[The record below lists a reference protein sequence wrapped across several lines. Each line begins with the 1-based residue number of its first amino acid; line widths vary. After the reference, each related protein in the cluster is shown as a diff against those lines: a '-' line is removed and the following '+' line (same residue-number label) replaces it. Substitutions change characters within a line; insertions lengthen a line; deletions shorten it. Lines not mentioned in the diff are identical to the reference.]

1 MRIGMREERAVQ
13 RRALVAAIAGNLVEW
28 YDLAVY
34 GALAAVLAV
43 TFFPG
48 PDGGD
53 GGDGGARLLATF
65 AVYATSFLFRPLG
78 AVVFGRRGDRR
89 GRRNVLTTVIVMMS
103 LATAGIGL
111 LPGYASIGLLAPA
124 LLVACRSV
132 QGLSAGGEAGGAS
145 AFVVEYAPPG
155 RRGLYGAWLWATVAL
170 GLAAGTAVTVLLA
183 RLLPPGQLQDWGWRL
198 AFLVALPLG
207 VTGLYLRLRLDET
220 PPFTAAAEAGGLVG
234 HPVREALRA
243 SPGRVAIGFG
253 LVAAASVTFNT
264 FFVFLPGHLVG
275 TLGVPLERALSGALL
290 GLLVVVVASPVLGG
304 LSDRVGRRP
313 VLLTGTIGLALLT
326 LPAYLLARDGG
337 RAGQVLAY
345 VAVGSVLGC
354 FVLPSSLS
362 ELFPT
367 PVRSTSLAFT
377 YGLPTALAG
386 GTAPFVDTLLVLRT
400 GNPAAPAMYAVAVAL
415 VAVVCALLIPETAF
429 EPLDQDGR

>member
-1 MRIGMREERAVQ
+1 
-13 RRALVAAIAGNLVEW
+13 
-28 YDLAVY
+28 
-34 GALAAVLAV
+34 
-43 TFFPG
+43 
-48 PDGGD
+48 
-53 GGDGGARLLATF
+53 
-65 AVYATSFLFRPLG
+65 
-78 AVVFGRRGDRR
+78 
-89 GRRNVLTTVIVMMS
+89 
-103 LATAGIGL
+103 
-111 LPGYASIGLLAPA
+111 
-124 LLVACRSV
+124 
-132 QGLSAGGEAGGAS
+132 
-145 AFVVEYAPPG
+145 
-155 RRGLYGAWLWATVAL
+155 
-170 GLAAGTAVTVLLA
+170 
-183 RLLPPGQLQDWGWRL
+183 
-198 AFLVALPLG
+198 

-345 VAVGSVLGC
+345 VAVGS
-354 FVLPSSLS
+354 P
-362 ELFPT
+362 
-367 PVRSTSLAFT
+367 
-377 YGLPTALAG
+377 
-386 GTAPFVDTLLVLRT
+386 
-400 GNPAAPAMYAVAVAL
+400 
-415 VAVVCALLIPETAF
+415 
-429 EPLDQDGR
+429 